1 MMKKIIYTLVLLIS
15 YSSFSQINI
24 EKPERWFDMNTSN
37 SIAENLKRVQ
47 VNDQF
52 IEEALNDL
60 EIKQSVTLYFFTKYD
75 LSKYA
80 GVSPTINAT
89 LLRNINGYSLEDLKS
104 QGELMM
110 NQYKS
115 MGMEEVSL
123 EGNDY
128 VNLKS
133 GKKAL
138 ELKSTFKLPARPEK
152 VISTVY
158 LYFISEDREWY
169 IQLALSG
176 LENDKCDDI
185 FKVLIENL

>member
-1 MMKKIIYTLVLLIS
+1 
-15 YSSFSQINI
+15 
-24 EKPERWFDMNTSN
+24 
-37 SIAENLKRVQ
+37 
-47 VNDQF
+47 
-52 IEEALNDL
+52 
-60 EIKQSVTLYFFTKYD
+60 
-75 LSKYA
+75 
-80 GVSPTINAT
+80 
-89 LLRNINGYSLEDLKS
+89 
-104 QGELMM
+104 MM

>member
-1 MMKKIIYTLVLLIS
+1 MKNILFTLALLIS
-15 YSSFSQINI
+15 FSSFSQINI
-24 EKPERWFDMNTSN
+24 EKPESWFDMNTSN
-37 SIAENLKRVQ
+37 SIAENLKRIQ
-47 VNDQF
+47 VDDQLV
-52 IEEALNDL
+52 EEILNDS

-75 LSKYA
+75 INKYA

-89 LLRNINGYSLEDLKS
+89 LLRNINEYSLEDLKS

-110 NQYKS
+110 TQFKS

-138 ELKSTFKLPARPEK
+138 ELKSTFKLPGRPEK
-152 VISTVY
+152 VISTIY
-158 LYFISEDREWY
+158 FYFISEDEKWY
-169 IQLALSG
+169 IQLAFSG

-185 FKVLIENL
+185 FKAVMENL